1 MRRAPQHDSSRRCP
15 ALSQGSWCAPASAL
29 IVKMNTCFNDNGV
42 WLAAV
47 LPCRLHWA
55 QHMHAVMLALVQGRT
70 PWAGL
75 WAVGCCMWYVRH
87 LALEWWTGVWPREIR
102 VEKRPK
108 KSRRRRLCS
117 HWSPINNS
125 RHNLLSTPL
134 STTPYTNMNTI
145 LPSTLS
151 PSARWSYHVRW
162 SLRLVYSVRRGNR
175 LRHHTRAPPLPP
187 PPGPAF
193 AGPSKKAAHIEIHT
207 R

>member
-134 STTPYTNMNTI
+134 STTPYTNMNTTSYPV
-145 LPSTLS
+145 PSHS
-151 PSARWSYHVRW
+151 PSARWSYVGRCALCTVRTRHPRVAPRRI
-162 SLRLVYSVRRGNR
+162 SLSV
-175 LRHHTRAPPLPP
+175 
-187 PPGPAF
+187 
-193 AGPSKKAAHIEIHT
+193 
-207 R
+207 

>member
-1 MRRAPQHDSSRRCP
+1 MIPVADVQRSRAGELVRPSICFDCQDEHLLQRQRRLARSS
-15 ALSQGSWCAPASAL
+15 
-29 IVKMNTCFNDNGV
+29 
-42 WLAAV
+42 AAV
-47 LPCRLHWA
+47 PPPLGA
-55 QHMHAVMLALVQGRT
+55 AHACCNACVGAGPDSMGRT
-70 PWAGL
+70 
-75 WAVGCCMWYVRH
+75 VGCGLLYVVRT
-87 LALEWWTGVWPREIR
+87 AFGPRVVDR
-102 VEKRPK
+102 SVAARNTRREKRPK